1 MTELENDPC
10 NLCRIKDTVR
20 MLNLAVA
27 RIEHAMMDG
36 DESISALTD
45 SFTSLIKSVRAIE
58 TSAEQLE
65 NSESKT
71 EIQHHSALVGNKSQA
86 AIIAFQFYDR
96 LSQRLH
102 HVSKSLAALT
112 ELVSDSERFLDN
124 TQWTDLQETI
134 RSKYTLDADKK
145 MFDDLMDGKTIEEII
160 QQAEL
165 TKADADDDIE
175 LF

>member
-1 MTELENDPC
+1 M
-10 NLCRIKDTVR
+10 
-20 MLNLAVA
+20 
-27 RIEHAMMDG
+27 
-36 DESISALTD
+36 
-45 SFTSLIKSVRAIE
+45 RAIE
-58 TSAEQLE
+58 SSAEQLE
-65 NSESKT
+65 NSETKT

-96 LSQRLH
+96 LSQRLK

-112 ELVSDSERFLDN
+112 DLVSDTERFVDN
-124 TQWTDLQETI
+124 KEWTNLQETI

-160 QQAEL
+160 KQAEQ
-165 TKADADDDIE
+165 TKTDSDDDIE